1 MKRLDDSNDDVRRTI
16 CATLATFFQAPAE
29 GAFSSTCV
37 GYMVDTLLIHLDDPE
52 EDMQKAVY
60 GTLLAAIAV
69 APDLVEKK
77 ASKARESHR
86 DPELADDLVARAR
99 SAGK

>member
-1 MKRLDDSNDDVRRTI
+1 MRRTI
-16 CATLATFFQAPAE
+16 CATIATFFQAPAE

-60 GTLLAAIAV
+60 GTLLAAIPV
-69 APDLVEKK
+69 APEIIKKK
-77 ASKARESHR
+77 ATKARESHR
-86 DPELADDLVARAR
+86 DPELADELVLRAEN
-99 SAGK
+99 ALQ